1 MDLDEPIMYRVQCV
15 KCNIFLSMPFKLTA
29 ESMEVK
35 DQIKIPRYKGD
46 NLNYHENEDLNNSGK
61 ILYYFIFCLSC
72 HEKVGYWMSQASKR
86 EEKNLNKIFLFRKC
100 INLIRYSKNSVSEE
114 EDRRFKQ
121 EEAFYNSEY
130 LTDEVINYAKE
141 HIDNFINN
149 LKKLEEQRTEA
160 RHCYDSIDRDI
171 LYLKDL
177 FVKIMQGEIKEQIKL
192 DFNSSKEKISD
203 SKIRNRL
210 RIKNYERNK
219 NEQEEDSKSVGR
231 KVNKNE
237 EETLQNGQNI
247 INNEKVNNSIINQDD
262 NNDDD
267 KKEGDNKDF
276 DKLSNNLKS
285 DIHIDEKI
293 KQNNIEQ
300 IGQNI
305 INNEEI
311 NNNIINQDENNDDKK
326 GGDNEVFDNLSN
338 NLKSDIHI
346 DEKQNSNYNPPY
358 PGNDIRL
365 LNQAINYG
373 LKERSKINKTYYTHQ
388 TQEQKDKRKKIN
400 NDLHLWRQKK
410 AVKIKKKSRPKTNN
424 KGKSHEKNKINKNK

>member
-1 MDLDEPIMYRVQCV
+1 
-15 KCNIFLSMPFKLTA
+15 
-29 ESMEVK
+29 
-35 DQIKIPRYKGD
+35 
-46 NLNYHENEDLNNSGK
+46 
-61 ILYYFIFCLSC
+61 
-72 HEKVGYWMSQASKR
+72 MSQASKR
-86 EEKNLNKIFLFRKC
+86 EEKNINKIFLFRKC

-130 LTDEVINYAKE
+130 LTDEVINNAKE

-171 LYLKDL
+171 FYLKDL
-177 FVKIMQGEIKEQIKL
+177 FVKIIQGEIKEPIKL
-192 DFNSSKEKISD
+192 DFNSSKEKTSD

-219 NEQEEDSKSVGR
+219 NEQEEDSKSEGR

-247 INNEKVNNSIINQDD
+247 INNEKVNNNIINPDD
-262 NNDDD
+262 NVDD
-267 KKEGDNKDF
+267 KKGGDNEDF
-276 DKLSNNLKS
+276 DDLSNNLKS
-285 DIHIDEKI
+285 DIHTDEKI
-293 KQNNIEQ
+293 KQKNIEQ
-300 IGQNI
+300 SGQNI
-305 INNEEI
+305 INNVEV

-346 DEKQNSNYNPPY
+346 DEK
-358 PGNDIRL
+358 
-365 LNQAINYG
+365 
-373 LKERSKINKTYYTHQ
+373 
-388 TQEQKDKRKKIN
+388 
-400 NDLHLWRQKK
+400 
-410 AVKIKKKSRPKTNN
+410 
-424 KGKSHEKNKINKNK
+424 